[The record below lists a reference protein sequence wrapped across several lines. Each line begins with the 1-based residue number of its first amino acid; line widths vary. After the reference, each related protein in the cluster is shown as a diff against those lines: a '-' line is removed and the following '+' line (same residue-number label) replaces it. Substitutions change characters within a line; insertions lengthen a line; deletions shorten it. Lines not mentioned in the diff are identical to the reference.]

1 MFAYIPQRHVLVKS
15 SGYCEYTLPELKQFL
30 AISPASSTLN
40 QSNIFYIDENPDA
53 DETMMLVAKKNSLI
67 NEQQTDFQD
76 VYVVLVGDG
85 KTYEHL
91 VNIKCLNGS
100 ELEYSLVIG
109 THC

>member
-1 MFAYIPQRHVLVKS
+1 
-15 SGYCEYTLPELKQFL
+15 
-30 AISPASSTLN
+30 
-40 QSNIFYIDENPDA
+40 
-53 DETMMLVAKKNSLI
+53 MLVAKKNSLM

-76 VYVVLVGDG
+76 GYVVLVGDG